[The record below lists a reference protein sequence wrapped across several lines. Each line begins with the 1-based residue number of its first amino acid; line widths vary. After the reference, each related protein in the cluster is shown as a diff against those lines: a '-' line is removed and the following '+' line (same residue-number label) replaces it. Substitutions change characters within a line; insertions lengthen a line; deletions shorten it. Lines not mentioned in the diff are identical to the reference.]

1 MSDPYAAGDP
11 VKDEEILM
19 HHQQPFC
26 TKRRFQIVT
35 FGSILVTIVSLCI
48 VVPVVV
54 IQSKNKVKASESIRY
69 GTAWMPLGDKLL
81 ADVGGQEFGE
91 SVDLSAGGDFLS
103 IGSNKKGEGN
113 KGQVEVR
120 QYSGLS
126 WRLLGKTIAGSKAG
140 ENFGHSVQISE
151 KGKIVVAGGFGSDSF
166 DDENL
171 VKGVVRAYELNER
184 EQKWEQFGSAVY
196 GDEAGDR
203 FAVAL
208 SASDDGL
215 SWIVG
220 ADNARGPGDERNGY
234 AKVYTLRG
242 DDWALKGN
250 PIPGLNGERT
260 GYAVAMSGDGETV
273 CVGDRWYKV
282 PDVGKRGRARCFT
295 YNGNDWSKKGEDI
308 VGTHDN
314 AEMGYSLALNYDGN
328 RVAVGNRYAGDDRQG
343 SITVFQHSGKRW
355 KMMGEE
361 QTSVRR
367 NDQSGFKVSLNK
379 EGNVV
384 AWTARGY
391 NGDGNDTG
399 VVRVARWIDGQWKRL
414 GSDLLGDEAKDYFG
428 ESVAL
433 NADGTIV
440 AASANWGD
448 VEYVRA
454 FALN

>member
-1 MSDPYAAGDP
+1 ME
-11 VKDEEILM
+11 EEILM
-19 HHQQPFC
+19 DVKQPLC
-26 TKRRFQIVT
+26 SKRRFQIVT
-35 FGSILVTIVSLCI
+35 FGSILITIVSLCV

-54 IQSKNKVKASESIRY
+54 IQAKNKVKASESIRY
-69 GTAWMPLGDKLL
+69 GTAWMPLGEKLL
-81 ADVGGQEFGE
+81 AEVGGQEFGE
-91 SVDLSAGGDFLS
+91 SVDLSSGGDFLT
-103 IGSNKKGEGN
+103 IGSNKINSGT
-113 KGQVEVR
+113 GQVEVR
-120 QYSGLS
+120 QYSGLG
-126 WRLLGKTIAGSKAG
+126 WRLLGNIIAGSKEG
-140 ENFGHSVQISE
+140 ENFGHTVQISE
-151 KGKIVVAGGFGSDSF
+151 KGKIVIAGGFGANSF
-166 DDENL
+166 DDEIMAD
-171 VKGVVRAYELNER
+171 GVVRAYELNER

-196 GDEAGDR
+196 GDNAGDR

-208 SASDDGL
+208 DASDDGL
-215 SWIVG
+215 SWIAG

-242 DDWALKGN
+242 DDWALKGS

-260 GYAVAMSGDGETV
+260 GYAVAMSGDSETV
-273 CVGDRWYKV
+273 CVGDRWYEV

-295 YNGNDWSKKGEDI
+295 FNGNDWSKKGEDI
-308 VGTHDN
+308 VGTHED
-314 AEMGYSLALNYDGN
+314 AEMGYSLSLNYDGS
-328 RVAVGNRYAGDDRQG
+328 RVAVGNRYAGDDREG
-343 SITVFQHSGKRW
+343 SVAVFQHSGKKW
-355 KMMGEE
+355 KMMGGE
-361 QTSVRR
+361 QISVRK
-367 NDQSGFKVSLNK
+367 NDQSGFKVTLNN

-391 NGDGNDTG
+391 NGDGADTG

-440 AASANWGD
+440 VASANWGS